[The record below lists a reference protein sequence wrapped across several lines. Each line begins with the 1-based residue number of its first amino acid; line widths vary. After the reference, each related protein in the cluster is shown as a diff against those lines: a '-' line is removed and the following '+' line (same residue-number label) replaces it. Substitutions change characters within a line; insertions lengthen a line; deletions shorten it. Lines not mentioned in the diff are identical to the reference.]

1 MASGYCTG
9 QFKKWN
15 LPITAES
22 SIGDQA
28 PAGPEALRPLV
39 MSPTCSLEL
48 GLGIPSYLWAC
59 EASALTLGETG
70 STPRTP
76 FFQLE
81 NHFILQQQG
90 HLSAPVYA

>member
-1 MASGYCTG
+1 MCVCVEGGTG
-9 QFKKWN
+9 TLGQ
-15 LPITAES
+15 L
-22 SIGDQA
+22 A
-28 PAGPEALRPLV
+28 PLSRSRP
-39 MSPTCSLEL
+39 
-48 GLGIPSYLWAC
+48 

-70 STPRTP
+70 STLRTP